1 MPTVPELFE
10 SVVARAGDSP
20 AVLHGDRVVTYA
32 ELNARANRLA
42 RTLVARGVGPD
53 TPVAVALPKG
63 DELTVVLLAVL
74 KAGGAY
80 LPLDPQ
86 YPARRLAHMVA
97 DARPVLLVRPAALRP
112 DLGAPVPELVVDD
125 PGTARETAAR
135 PAHDLTDRCRN
146 APLTP
151 RHLMYVIYTS
161 GSTGTPKG
169 VAVTHAGAADL
180 VAAQAATLAPGPGD
194 RVLQWAS
201 ISFDAAFWDW
211 SAALLSG
218 AALVMAPAEELLPGP
233 PLHATLRRHAVTH
246 ATLPPVALSVTDPE
260 GVLPGGTVMSTG
272 DACTGALVARWAP
285 GRRFFNGYG
294 PTETTV
300 GSTIAGPV
308 APGEAITIGTPWS
321 GNRVLVLDERLRP
334 VPDGVDGELYLA
346 GNGVARGY
354 LDRPGLTAGRFL
366 PDPAGPPGSRMY
378 RSGDRGHRRA
388 DGQLVFSS
396 RGDDQV
402 KIRGFRVEL
411 GEVEARLAAHPA
423 VDVAA
428 VTVVGDLAGARLAAW
443 VSTVDGAG
451 VTGPALRAHAAE
463 ALPDHMVPSSVH
475 LLPSLPVTANGK
487 IDRAALRR
495 LAEEAERA
503 AGERRAEDGPA
514 GEPAAG
520 PVTDPVERTVCRLV
534 GEILG
539 VPDVRPDDNF
549 FKLGGHSVLATRL
562 AGRLRD
568 ALGAAVPMRAVFE
581 SATLADLAAAVRP
594 GRASG

>member
-10 SVVARAGDSP
+10 SVVARAGENP
-20 AVLHGDRVVTYA
+20 AVVYGDRVVTYTQ
-32 ELNARANRLA
+32 LNARANRLA
-42 RTLVARGVGPD
+42 RTLVERGVGPD
-53 TPVAVALPKG
+53 TPVAVAMQKS
-63 DELTVVLLAVL
+63 DEFTVVLLAVL

-86 YPARRLAHMVA
+86 YPARRLTHMVG
-97 DARPVLLVRPAALRP
+97 DARPVLLIRPRDGAP
-112 DLGAPVPELVVDD
+112 ELGVPVPELLVDD
-125 PGTARETAAR
+125 PDVVRETAAR
-135 PAHDLTDRCRN
+135 PGHDLTDRCRN
-146 APLTP
+146 APLDP

-180 VAAQAATLAPGPGD
+180 VAAQAATLAARPGD

-211 SAALLSG
+211 TTALLSG
-218 AALVMAPAEELLPGP
+218 ATLIMAAADDLLPGP
-233 PLHATLRRHAVTH
+233 PLHATLRRHGVTH
-246 ATLPPVALSVTDPE
+246 ATLPPVALSVTDPD
-260 GVLPGGTVMSTG
+260 GVLVGGTVMSTG
-272 DACTGALVARWAP
+272 DACTPALVSKWAP
-285 GRRFFNGYG
+285 GRRMFNGYG

-308 APGEAITIGTPWS
+308 ADGDDITIGTPWS
-321 GNRVLVLDERLRP
+321 GNRVRVLDEHLRP
-334 VPDGVDGELYLA
+334 VPDGVDGELYLS
-346 GNGVARGY
+346 GNGLARGY
-354 LDRPGLTAGRFL
+354 LDRPGLTATRFV
-366 PDPAGPPGSRMY
+366 PDPAGPPGSRTY

-388 DGQLVFSS
+388 DGQFVFSS

-443 VSTVDGAG
+443 VSAVDGAE
-451 VTGPALRAHAAE
+451 VTGAELRAHAAE
-463 ALPDHMVPSSVH
+463 TLPEHMVPSAVR

-495 LAEEAERA
+495 LAEQPGPDTAQPPAETSA
-503 AGERRAEDGPA
+503 
-514 GEPAAG
+514 
-520 PVTDPVERTVCRLV
+520 DPVERAVCRLV
-534 GEILG
+534 GEVLDIS
-539 VPDVRPDDNF
+539 DVHPDDNF

-562 AGRLRD
+562 AVRLRD
-568 ALGAAVPMRAVFE
+568 ELGVAVPMRAVFE
-581 SATLADLAAAVRP
+581 SATLAELAAAVLVDGP
-594 GRASG
+594 PAAPAARA

>member
-10 SVVARAGDSP
+10 AVVARAGENP
-20 AVLHGDRVVTYA
+20 AVVYGDRVVTYT

-42 RTLVARGVGPD
+42 RTLVERGVGPD
-53 TPVAVALPKG
+53 TPVAVAMPKS

-86 YPARRLAHMVA
+86 YPAQRLTHMVG
-97 DARPVLLVRPAALRP
+97 DARPVLLVRPRDGRP
-112 DLGAPVPELVVDD
+112 EIGVPVPELVVDAPD
-125 PGTARETAAR
+125 VVRETAAR
-135 PAHDLTDRCRN
+135 PGHDLTDRCRN
-146 APLTP
+146 APLDP

-180 VAAQAATLAPGPGD
+180 VAAQAATLAPRPGD

-211 SAALLSG
+211 STALLSG
-218 AALVMAPAEELLPGP
+218 ATLVMAPADDLLPGP

-246 ATLPPVALSVTDPE
+246 ATLPPVALSVTDPD
-260 GVLPGGTVMSTG
+260 GVLVGGTVMSTG
-272 DACTGALVARWAP
+272 DACTPALVTKWAP
-285 GRRFFNGYG
+285 GRRVFNGYG

-308 APGEAITIGTPWS
+308 ADGDDITIGTPWS
-321 GNRVLVLDERLRP
+321 GNRVQVLDEHLRP

-346 GNGVARGY
+346 GNGLARGY
-354 LDRPGLTAGRFL
+354 LDRPGLTAARFV

-396 RGDDQV
+396 RGDNQV

-411 GEVEARLAAHPA
+411 GEVEARLATHPA
-423 VDVAA
+423 VDVAS

-443 VSTVDGAG
+443 VSTVDGAD
-451 VTGPALRAHAAE
+451 TTSAELRAHAAE
-463 ALPDHMVPSSVH
+463 TLPEHMVPSAVH
-475 LLPSLPVTANGK
+475 LLPSLPATANGK

-495 LAEEAERA
+495 LAEQPGAHTARPPAETSADPMERA
-503 AGERRAEDGPA
+503 
-514 GEPAAG
+514 
-520 PVTDPVERTVCRLV
+520 VCRLV
-534 GEILG
+534 GEILDL
-539 VPDVRPDDNF
+539 PDVQPDDNF

-568 ALGAAVPMRAVFE
+568 ELGVAIPMRAVFE
-581 SATLADLAAAVRP
+581 SATLAELAAAVP
-594 GRASG
+594 ADGTPTAPAARA